1 MAIRYSIGMDYL
13 QIGLLSSLYSD
24 ELSVP
29 ENVRLD
35 TEYLRNKS
43 FSFDFMIFF
52 KAISVLFHSD
62 GLSH

>member
-1 MAIRYSIGMDYL
+1 VAIRYSIGTDYL

-29 ENVRLD
+29 EKVGLD

-43 FSFDFMIFF
+43 FLFDYMIVF
-52 KAISVLFHSD
+52 KAISVLFHSE